1 MKRLTP
7 ALAAAMIL
15 VAAVAFAQPPAQP
28 PAQTPA
34 PRGEAVLASASAVIQ
49 AIDSA
54 SRAIT
59 LKFDDGSLNTVVA
72 GPEIQRFNDLKVGDK
87 VTFKYYESVVY
98 AIQQPGAK
106 PPVAEAT
113 GIVRSQSGSPAGVA
127 ARTLTA
133 VVTIQVINPTIPSI
147 TVKREDGSSMSFKV
161 EDPKN
166 LAGVKVGDKVQVTYT
181 QALAVSVE
189 SPKAEAPKK

>member
-7 ALAAAMIL
+7 VLAAAMIL
-15 VAAVAFAQPPAQP
+15 VATMAFAQPPAQP
-28 PAQTPA
+28 AATTPA

-49 AIDSA
+49 VIDSGT
-54 SRAIT
+54 RAIT
-59 LKFDDGSLNTVVA
+59 LKFDDGSINTVVA

-113 GIVRSQSGSPAGVA
+113 GIVRNQSGAPGGVA
-127 ARTLTA
+127 ARRLTA
-133 VVTIQVINPTIPSI
+133 TVTVQVINPTIPSI
-147 TVKREDGSSMSFKV
+147 TVKKEDGSTMSFKV

-189 SPKAEAPKK
+189 SPKAEALKK

>member
-7 ALAAAMIL
+7 VLAAALIL
-15 VAAVAFAQPPAQP
+15 VATMAFAQPPAK
-28 PAQTPA
+28 PAATTPA
-34 PRGEAVLASASAVIQ
+34 PRGEAVLASATAVIQ
-49 AIDSA
+49 AIDTA

-113 GIVRSQSGSPAGVA
+113 GIVRSQGGSPGGVA
-127 ARTLTA
+127 ARRLTA
-133 VVTIQVINPTIPSI
+133 TVTVQVLNPTMPSI
-147 TVKREDGSSMSFKV
+147 TVKKEDGSTMSFKV

-189 SPKAEAPKK
+189 SPKAEALKK